1 MRETKTLELDGISR
15 KITVRELTVAEMI
28 DALQSVDLST
38 LTVADLRILFFTKL
52 LPLATDLTEAE
63 FLGCTPSRL
72 QRLWVKVQ
80 EVNSAFFGF
89 ASLVGLDVAVET
101 LRRQFIGNFLRLLA
115 SWSKPGIAESGS
127 TDSPTS

>member
-38 LTVADLRILFFTKL
+38 LTVADLRVLFFTKL

-63 FLGCTPSRL
+63 FLGCAPSRL
-72 QRLWVKVQ
+72 QRLWAKVQ

-115 SWSKPGIAESGS
+115 SWSKQDTAGSGS